1 MLDMARRP
9 RYPRSPDELPAW
21 LAELSGWNDI
31 SAHLPDVS
39 TVASRPGGHFEMRNH
54 IVIDYPGTSSDVHP
68 LVGLAALVYNA
79 ARLDDGI
86 SIMVRKARDA
96 GASWTQIGDVLGIT
110 KQAAWERYSGEN

>member
-1 MLDMARRP
+1 MARRP

-21 LAELSGWNDI
+21 LATLPGWNDI
-31 SAHLPDVS
+31 SACLPDITTFTPS
-39 TVASRPGGHFEMRNH
+39 SSGRFEMRSH
-54 IVIDYPGTSSDVHP
+54 IIIDSTTSSDVHP

-86 SIMVRKARDA
+86 SLMVQKTRDA

-110 KQAAWERYSGEN
+110 KQAAWERYSGED

>member
-21 LAELSGWNDI
+21 LAELPGWNDI
-31 SAHLPDVS
+31 SAHLPDI
-39 TVASRPGGHFEMRNH
+39 TVTPSSSDRFEMRSH
-54 IVIDYPGTSSDVHP
+54 IIIDSSTSSDVHP

-79 ARLDDGI
+79 ARLDDAI
-86 SIMVRKARDA
+86 SIMVQKTRYA

-110 KQAAWERYSGEN
+110 KQAAWERYSGED